1 MTDAAT
7 TEPIQRRRA
16 FRPFPSRSDIAFS
29 RFALGRVAAA
39 SVAALACGLIA
50 GCSAQ
55 TGRPVAAATSAPAA
69 SVAAAEAPQQDAV
82 KTAAAQP
89 AQVRAA
95 GGRAVAASASRR
107 TNAVGLASW
116 YGSRFHGRRT
126 ANGETY
132 DMRALTAAHPSL
144 PLPSYVRVTNVS
156 NGRSLVVRVNDRG
169 PFHRGRIIDVSSRA
183 ADVLGFK
190 TSGVGNVKVDYVGPA
205 STSGSEDLKLLAT
218 YQEFGRPAAPEGVQ
232 MASLKP
238 VRDADLVNGAGAAP
252 TVVAAA
258 QPVRVQTNAPA
269 AAAAATP
276 VRPEPPQAPVVAY
289 AAQPAA
295 KPSALGAPLA
305 QAARVAAAPAEA
317 PAPKAQAPRV
327 QTPPQIALKPSMP
340 PAPAKRV
347 VQPAEPVLASVAPA
361 IGAEEEPAAP
371 AAVEPERRRAG
382 GSEVSARIAASFEGF
397 DSFAKPQDGG
407 AAFSSLR

>member
-7 TEPIQRRRA
+7 TERTQRRRA
-16 FRPFPSRSDIAFS
+16 FRPFPSRSDVSFS

-39 SVAALACGLIA
+39 SVAALACGLVA

-69 SVAAAEAPQQDAV
+69 PAAAVAQAPQQDAV
-82 KTAAAQP
+82 KTASAQP

-95 GGRAVAASASRR
+95 GGRAVAASGSRR

-190 TSGVGNVKVDYVGPA
+190 SSGVGNVKVDYVGPA

-218 YQEFGRPAAPEGVQ
+218 YQEFGRPTAPEGVQ

-258 QPVRVQTNAPA
+258 QPVRAQTNAPV

-295 KPSALGAPLA
+295 KPSALGAPLV
-305 QAARVAAAPAEA
+305 QTARVTAAPAEA
-317 PAPKAQAPRV
+317 PARKAPA
-327 QTPPQIALKPSMP
+327 PQIALKPAIA

-397 DSFAKPQDGG
+397 DSFAKPQDGA
-407 AAFSSLR
+407 AAFNSLR